1 MLQKYGVVAG
11 PASLGDRTG
20 TGVDFGTNPPFLRS
34 LYVAG
39 SASTSGYNRFRAS
52 FETPYSFVEYQSD
65 WRPRDSFFGIGA
77 DSKEADAA
85 NYAWQTQFARVTLRL
100 PRRQGVPVMHEILND
115 PATSTETHTPWRPS
129 LRVWAGPRDVVML
142 DGRENGPARKPISV
156 LFPEVAQEQ
165 VGTRVEHFIYG
176 AEAALD
182 ARSGRPHW
190 WKGWRGAVTG
200 ERYDQPV
207 SAFAFHSASTP
218 SVTFTRWNYEGEV
231 GVSFWR
237 DPRTIRLYGRVMDQ
251 TGVTG
256 PGVFVL
262 PDYVFLGGRPGL
274 WGFEPGRFRDSDLAQ
289 TRINYI
295 FPIARYLEAD
305 VHAEAATVAGC
316 IENMR
321 MDKLE
326 TSYGFAVRIRSPF
339 APLAWGGLDWGR
351 ESLRLR
357 FGIGGVQ

>member
-1 MLQKYGVVAG
+1 VLQKYGVVAG